1 MMYAHVLVSVTML
14 VLASSAVAQDGVP
27 QMRRDQNRIMF
38 SSYPPDA
45 LKRKEEGT
53 VGVAVR
59 TDRNGTM
66 LDCEVTKSS
75 GFASL
80 DRASCAMLLA
90 YGRTKPFLS
99 ADGRRV
105 QHAQDGTVVW
115 RLPDGR
121 GSSAE
126 AVAASSLSPIASG
139 KSAGGTTGERMIC
152 KRQSTTGSL
161 VTATRVCMSKSDWDR
176 ELTAT
181 QQQLREY
188 KPGFQNYE

>member
-1 MMYAHVLVSVTML
+1 MMYARVLAAATML
-14 VLASSAVAQDGVP
+14 VLALPAVAQDGAP

-45 LKRKEEGT
+45 LKRKEEGS

-66 LDCEVTKSS
+66 TDCEVTRSS
-75 GFASL
+75 GFPSL

-121 GSSAE
+121 GASAE
-126 AVAASSLSPIASG
+126 AVTASAISPIAGG
-139 KSAGGTTGERMIC
+139 KQTGGKTGERMIC
-152 KRQSTTGSL
+152 KRQSTTGSM
-161 VTATRVCMSKSDWDR
+161 VTTTRVCMSKSDWDR
-176 ELTAT
+176 ELAAT

-188 KPGFQNYE
+188 KPGFQNY

>member
-1 MMYAHVLVSVTML
+1 MYARVLVSATLL
-14 VLASSAVAQDGVP
+14 VSALPAGAQDNVP
-27 QMRRDQNRIMF
+27 QMRRDQGRIMF

-45 LKRKEEGT
+45 LARKEEGT
-53 VGVAVR
+53 VGVAVH
-59 TDRNGTM
+59 TDRNGKM
-66 LDCEVTKSS
+66 IDCEVTKSS
-75 GFASL
+75 GFPSL

-115 RLPDGR
+115 RLPSGR
-121 GSSAE
+121 GAPAE
-126 AVAASSLSPIASG
+126 AVTASATTPIASG
-139 KSAGGTTGERMIC
+139 KSTGGKTGERMIC

-161 VTATRVCMSKSDWDR
+161 VTATRVCLSKSDWDR
-176 ELTAT
+176 ELAAT